1 MGKFPI
7 ATPHWV
13 PWGQIQSLAQRW
25 EQRLQRMKD
34 GTFQGWKESG
44 DFYGDLGKQ
53 KHVIYCEIIRKWHA
67 WVLQGGRVEVAPFL
81 CEDLWALQGCTQDA
95 IVQQTAYEEHDM
107 ALRGEVTQLKLEGLT
122 AAAIIQTAN
131 TTGFAAVRLLA
142 ELVRPIA
149 WKASSICAFK
159 RAIFDRAGSS
169 QSEQRL
175 ARWLE
180 GHQGCDCDVIA

>member
-81 CEDLWALQGCTQDA
+81 GEDLWALQGCTRCHCPTNC
-95 IVQQTAYEEHDM
+95 VWRTWYGTSR
-107 ALRGEVTQLKLEGLT
+107 RGHS
-122 AAAIIQTAN
+122 
-131 TTGFAAVRLLA
+131 A
-142 ELVRPIA
+142 EARGPDCRCHHPN
-149 WKASSICAFK
+149 SEYDRFCCCSTFS
-159 RAIFDRAGSS
+159 RAGSS
-169 QSEQRL
+169 NC
-175 ARWLE
+175 LE
-180 GHQGCDCDVIA
+180 SIIDLRF